1 MISHY
6 KTYRPHQLTPA
17 FL

>member
-6 KTYRPHQLTPA
+6 KC
-17 FL
+17 